1 MSGKG
6 IALSKLTPAQI
17 ALIERLLNANADV
30 AFSDMSYQEI
40 IALDELRGLGLIDLK
55 VADRKRLHVILTADG
70 RMVRA
75 TGYNL
80 GRPVLRVTGPQQR
93 LLRFLDDAPEED
105 SVGRTMSELPGMM
118 LDVCR
123 RMTLRGWAEWHD
135 GWNGMRWARL
145 TPAGRDVLAIIDA
158 AAAEDDA
165 AATDGGGAG

>member
-17 ALIERLLNANADV
+17 ALIERLLANDADL
-30 AFSDMSYQEI
+30 AFADLSYQDLMAYE
-40 IALDELRGLGLIDLK
+40 ELRSLGLVDLK
-55 VADRKRLHVILTADG
+55 VAGRKRLRVILTVDG
-70 RMVRA
+70 RMARA

-80 GRPVLRVTGPQQR
+80 GRTVVRVTGPQQR

-105 SVGRTMSELPGMM
+105 SVGRHVSELPGMM

-123 RMTLRGWAEWHD
+123 RMTLRGWAEWD
-135 GWNGMRWARL
+135 EGWNGIRWAKL

-158 AAAEDDA
+158 AVAEDDA
-165 AATDGGGAG
+165 AGIDGKGAA